1 MPSKREAD
9 RINVLLS
16 PQAEEFIRSRVD
28 SVRKF
33 GAGRESISTP
43 TTNTIERYAALIQIG
58 DSIAKQLVSDAEF
71 DFLRDILNGKILTPE
86 TITCLWMELNDAQ
99 PEFAVKRG
107 IDQSKLVTTLK
118 NLPTHALCAI
128 AEDIE
133 AYRRAE
139 ASGHRTR

>member
-1 MPSKREAD
+1 MPSLRHAE
-9 RINVLLS
+9 RITIVLS
-16 PQAEEFIRSRVD
+16 PTAEEFIRLRVD
-28 SVRKF
+28 PVVGFGRPSLSVP
-33 GAGRESISTP
+33 A
-43 TTNTIERYAALIQIG
+43 TNTIERYAALIQIG

-139 ASGHRTR
+139 ASGHRAG